1 MAGAVGAN
9 LDAVKTLASNF
20 ENSINAIRG
29 EISKIDDAAQ
39 QVRSGWKGDANGAFM
54 SASSNWHDTAKT
66 LENDLDM
73 LTNAVKD
80 GLNKLISMDQGNAGH

>member
-20 ENSINAIRG
+20 ENSIAAIRG
-29 EISKIDDAAQ
+29 EISKIDDAAET
-39 QVRSGWKGDANGAFM
+39 VRAGWKGDANGAFM
-54 SASSNWHDTAKT
+54 KASAAWHDTATT
-66 LENDLDM
+66 LEGDLDA

-80 GLNKLISMDQGNAGH
+80 GLNKLIAMDQQNA